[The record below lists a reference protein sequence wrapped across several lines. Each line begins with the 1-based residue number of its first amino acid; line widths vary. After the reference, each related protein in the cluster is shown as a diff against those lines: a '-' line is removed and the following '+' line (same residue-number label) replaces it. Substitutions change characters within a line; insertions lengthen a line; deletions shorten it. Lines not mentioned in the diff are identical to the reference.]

1 MLCRDVNTQQH
12 SGRHDVIDA
21 ILGNQE
27 ASMPRGQ
34 NLMSGLILTGWEPP
48 SDELAKRLE
57 ADGIPCIYVAPSQAD
72 SYTLTAR
79 IAQFTAKLRRDD
91 TVRLEMAAD
100 HVSKHCDFSF
110 LD

>member
-1 MLCRDVNTQQH
+1 
-12 SGRHDVIDA
+12 
-21 ILGNQE
+21 
-27 ASMPRGQ
+27 MPRGQ
-34 NLMSGLILTGWEPP
+34 NLLSGLILTGWEPP
-48 SDELAKRLE
+48 SDELAQRLE
-57 ADGIPCIYVAPSQAD
+57 ADSIPCIYVSPDKAD

-110 LD
+110 LE